1 MKPGSSTNDLL
12 SQIEAEKKRGEALSA
27 KLDASA
33 NARVTKAQPI
43 AAPQSERV
51 PFIRKGEN
59 SMNSRGFMFSR
70 IAAMIGN
77 QAEPEHC
84 KHEIDICGRLR
95 KSMMQIGIGWSQEK
109 HSFLAPFA
117 SSFLPADLVD
127 HSMQAEMN
135 QMVKAGVAGFDR
147 DEMIAMARKAG
158 PEYERKAMSWLDP
171 TIGGS
176 LVGPPEFGELIDL
189 FRNTDALINAG
200 AQVIPLPPSGR
211 IKYPRQTSASTGYW
225 LGENANATETTVGTG
240 DLTLSSKKCV
250 GFLTMANEILRY
262 ATVAAEALFRGDLT
276 KTLNLTMDQAL
287 LEGGGGDN
295 IPLGLVNTPGVATVT
310 PTTVAANGNTISPQD
325 VYAFTSSIEANNG
338 TMDGFIMRPELFY
351 KFVQARAGVYNGSA
365 VVAQGQY
372 TFDQFR
378 EMGQGFGKQIGGFK
392 ATTTPQVSQSRVKG
406 SGTNLTYMIGGMFSD
421 FIIAMFGG
429 IEFLSTG
436 EGYTLARADQT
447 AIRAILSC
455 DGGPRHPAVFA
466 VADNLI
472 MTAIG
477 V

>member
-1 MKPGSSTNDLL
+1 MKVGSSGGIAAQWD
-12 SQIEAEKKRGEALSA
+12 IEKRRGEALSA
-27 KLDASA
+27 KLDAAA
-33 NARVTKAQPI
+33 NARVTKAVPVPES
-43 AAPQSERV
+43 ARV

-59 SMNSRGFMFSR
+59 SMGSRGFMFSR
-70 IAAMIGN
+70 LVALIGN
-77 QAEPEHC
+77 QLDADQC
-84 KHEIDICGRLR
+84 KVEMDVCGRLR
-95 KSMMQIGIGWSQEK
+95 KSMQQVGIGWHQEK
-109 HSFLAPFA
+109 NSFLAPFA
-117 SSFLPADLVD
+117 SNYMPADLVD
-127 HSMQAEMN
+127 QSTQAELR
-135 QMVKAGVAGFDR
+135 QMVKAGVANFDR
-147 DEMIAMARKAG
+147 DEMLAMARKAG

-211 IKYPRQTSASTGYW
+211 IKYPRQTSASAGYW

-240 DLTLSSKKCV
+240 DLTLSSKKVV
-250 GFLTMANEILRY
+250 GFITMPNEILRY

-295 IPLGLVNTPGVATVT
+295 VPLGLINTPGIATVT
-310 PTTVAANGNTISPQD
+310 PTTVGALGNTISPQD
-325 VYAFTSSIEANNG
+325 IYAFTSATEANNAV
-338 TMDGFIMRPELFY
+338 MDGFIMRPELFY

-365 VVAQGQY
+365 VVGQGQY

-378 EMGQGFGKQIGGFK
+378 EMGQGFGKQLGGFK
-392 ATTTPQVSQSRVKG
+392 VTTTPQVSQSRVK
-406 SGTNLTYMIGGMFSD
+406 SSATNLTYMIGGMFTD

-429 IEFLSTG
+429 IEFMSTG

-455 DGGPRHPAVFA
+455 DGGPRHPAAFA
-466 VADNLI
+466 VADNLL
-472 MTAIG
+472 MNAIG